1 MPVGKLGFLQSACSQ
16 PKSTP
21 VNPFAIASLLL
32 FCLALALRLAAR
44 RNAWRAPDAA
54 WPYYAR
60 RPLVGPAQHL
70 YQRLVTA
77 LPGFIVLSNVPVP
90 SLLGV
95 RRGHDSRTW
104 TRRVRH
110 LQYDFVVCSP
120 DATTLVAIQL
130 DDNTR
135 SDKTL
140 THADRIK
147 QRASNAAGVRLLHW
161 QASAL
166 PEHTEIQTAFGV
178 PLTHVFE
185 EVASSANQSW
195 WPPISSARRDSLD
208 T

>member
-1 MPVGKLGFLQSACSQ
+1 M
-16 PKSTP
+16 
-21 VNPFAIASLLL
+21 NPFAIASLLL
-32 FCLALALRLAAR
+32 FCLALVLRMAAR
-44 RNAWRAPDAA
+44 RNAWRAADAA
-54 WPYYAR
+54 WPYYAKM
-60 RPLVGPAQHL
+60 PLVDPAQLL

-130 DDNTR
+130 EDSVR
-135 SDKTL
+135 SANDL

-161 QASAL
+161 HAMSL
-166 PEHTEIQTAFGV
+166 PQHTEIQTEFGV

-195 WPPISSARRDSLD
+195 WPPVSSAQRHSPD

>member
-1 MPVGKLGFLQSACSQ
+1 
-16 PKSTP
+16 

-32 FCLALALRLAAR
+32 FCLAFALHLVR
-44 RNAWRAPDAA
+44 RSKAWRAPDAA
-54 WPYYAR
+54 WPFYAR
-60 RPLVGPAQHL
+60 RPLVGPAQLL

-120 DATTLVAIQL
+120 DTTTLVAIQL
-130 DDNTR
+130 EDSVR
-135 SDKTL
+135 SEKDL
-140 THADRIK
+140 TSADRIK
-147 QRASNAAGVRLLHW
+147 QRASSAAGVRLLHW
-161 QASAL
+161 QARAL
-166 PEHTEIQTAFGV
+166 PQHTEIQTEFGV

-195 WPPISSARRDSLD
+195 WPPISSGRRDSYN